1 MRVAAN
7 GIRFNCAVEG
17 PEGAPWVTLAASIA
31 ADLTLWDAQ
40 VPALGEHCRVLRFDA
55 RGHGAT
61 EATEPPYTLD
71 LLVADVRA
79 LWDALGIAR
88 SHFVGLS
95 LGGMIGIGLALD
107 YPGRVASAVIANS
120 RTEATPEFRALWD
133 ERIAVAETDGMA
145 GLVDSTAR
153 RWLTPGFIAANP
165 DAVAK
170 VRAMIG
176 RCSVAGFVGA
186 ARALQGLDLLPRLGG
201 IAVPCL
207 FIAGGEDG
215 ACPAGGDPRGGGPRA
230 RRRIRGTV
238 ARRPHL
244 QPRAA
249 GRLQP
254 RGHGLPRPPRPRGTR
269 DQAWRGPHRMM
280 AAPIRHTAAPMAS
293 HLSGRAPSTA
303 HSQPSDAAM

>member
-107 YPGRVASAVIANS
+107 YPGRVASAVVANS

-186 ARALQGLDLLPRLGG
+186 ARALQGLDLLPRLKE
-201 IAVPCL
+201 ISVPCL

-215 ACPAGGDPRGGGPRA
+215 ACPAGE
-230 RRRIRGTV
+230 I
-238 ARRPHL
+238 
-244 QPRAA
+244 RAA
-249 GRLQP
+249 ASRVPGAEYVELSPAAHISNLEQPDAFNRAVTDFLARHGRGAP
-254 RGHGLPRPPRPRGTR
+254 AIRPG
-269 DQAWRGPHRMM
+269 AGP
-280 AAPIRHTAAPMAS
+280 T
-293 HLSGRAPSTA
+293 G
-303 HSQPSDAAM
+303 